1 MGIVYSLFYLKGGEF
16 MKVLLE
22 EHGLAAL
29 YIIALLVLIMG
40 VTPIGELVVTSLK
53 DMVTNF
59 NTEITEF
66 LNLVQT
72 PTIA

>member
-1 MGIVYSLFYLKGGEF
+1 

-29 YIIALLVLIMG
+29 YIIAILVLIMG
-40 VTPIGELVVTSLK
+40 VTPIGELVVTSMK
-53 DMVTNF
+53 EMVTNF

-66 LNLVQT
+66 ISLVKT